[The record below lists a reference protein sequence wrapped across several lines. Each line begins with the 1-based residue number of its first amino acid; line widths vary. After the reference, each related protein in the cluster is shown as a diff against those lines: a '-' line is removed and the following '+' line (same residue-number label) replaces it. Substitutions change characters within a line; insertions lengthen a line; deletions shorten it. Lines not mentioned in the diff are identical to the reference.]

1 MDKSVGLAAYEFW
14 SCWSPCDSSCFRK
27 NKRKRHL
34 RQRKSGSSSKGSMH
48 VESRFIC
55 VCVCVCFTVC
65 LNFYSHYHFPA
76 KWQPSLQQPLF
87 SLWVVGFMSRM
98 QNLSAENAKF
108 KMADDSSR
116 IQKDRTGEFSNV
128 ENQQETDD
136 EKLERQYFWKVVE
149 AFLYY
154 K

>member
-1 MDKSVGLAAYEFW
+1 
-14 SCWSPCDSSCFRK
+14 
-27 NKRKRHL
+27 
-34 RQRKSGSSSKGSMH
+34 
-48 VESRFIC
+48 
-55 VCVCVCFTVC
+55 
-65 LNFYSHYHFPA
+65 
-76 KWQPSLQQPLF
+76 
-87 SLWVVGFMSRM
+87 M
-98 QNLSAENAKF
+98 QNLSADNAKF

-116 IQKDRTGEFSNV
+116 FQTDRTTGEFSNV

>member
-1 MDKSVGLAAYEFW
+1 
-14 SCWSPCDSSCFRK
+14 
-27 NKRKRHL
+27 
-34 RQRKSGSSSKGSMH
+34 
-48 VESRFIC
+48 
-55 VCVCVCFTVC
+55 
-65 LNFYSHYHFPA
+65 
-76 KWQPSLQQPLF
+76 
-87 SLWVVGFMSRM
+87 
-98 QNLSAENAKF
+98 
-108 KMADDSSR
+108 MADDSSR